1 MKTERKKR
9 KIGLK
14 YVIAAALILFFSAC
28 YLFDFFWAKTYHIEV
43 VSISD
48 ETPYAH
54 NSERVEITVRVTHFG
69 KPMEGHEIFAL
80 PSAGQ
85 MFAYT
90 TLTNENGEATFTY
103 IPYTETYFY
112 PAKDVELR
120 IRDQSNSVVWEINAY
135 KDIVLKL
142 QSRPKEG

>member
-1 MKTERKKR
+1 MEKERKKR

-54 NSERVEITVRVTHFG
+54 NSERVTITVRVTHFG
-69 KPMEGHEIFAL
+69 KPMEKRAAL
-80 PSAGQ
+80 
-85 MFAYT
+85 
-90 TLTNENGEATFTY
+90 
-103 IPYTETYFY
+103 
-112 PAKDVELR
+112 
-120 IRDQSNSVVWEINAY
+120 
-135 KDIVLKL
+135 
-142 QSRPKEG
+142 